1 MIKQDIAT
9 ILIKSIEKYCEIDT
23 NEFLNSFN
31 ESANIAVKINPFKKL
46 ENLQNYLPLAEKV
59 QWCDDAYYLSNRSNF
74 YKDPLF
80 YAGAYYVMDPASMF
94 IDFILKYLNVSENR
108 KILDI
113 AAAPGGKSI
122 IIDSLIS
129 DNSILWANDVNSNR
143 AKVLEY
149 NLVKWGRANYI
160 VSNAKIDD
168 FNELKNQFDIV
179 LLDAPCTGSGFFR
192 KYQEWQDN
200 FSLDYINQC
209 VKRQKDILKKV
220 FDIIPMDGYLIYSTC
235 SFTSEENEDIAKWI
249 IDNGFEE
256 IKLQIPAEWGI
267 VVSEYGYRFFP
278 HLSKSEGFY
287 YAVFKK
293 NNLKSEFKQIN
304 HLNKK
309 NLTPIKLTP
318 INKPANVNYI
328 NLTKDLKLKKWSQ
341 NINLITKKI
350 DEWFDK
356 DFIYFNGKIL
366 TIGINYMEEKKQL
379 PSPQFALSIYK
390 SSDIPSITLNLSEA
404 QSYLQKSSLHIEA
417 KEGIYLVKFQNLA
430 LGWIKVINDGRINNY
445 YPAEWRIIKEIDN

>member
-23 NEFLNSFN
+23 TEFINSFN

-46 ENLQNYLPLAEKV
+46 ENLQEYLPLAEKV
-59 QWCDDAYYLSNRSNF
+59 QWCDEAYYLSNRPDF

-94 IDFILKYLNVSENR
+94 IDFILKCLNVLDNV

-122 IIDSLIS
+122 IIDSQIR
-129 DNSILWANDVNSNR
+129 DNSILWANDINNNR

-149 NLVKWGRANYI
+149 NLAKWGRANYI
-160 VSNAKIDD
+160 VSSAKIED
-168 FNELKNQFDIV
+168 FIDLKNQFDIV
-179 LLDAPCTGSGFFR
+179 ILDAPCTGSGFFR
-192 KYQEWQDN
+192 KYPSWQDN
-200 FSLDYINQC
+200 FSLNYINQC

-235 SFTSEENEDIAKWI
+235 SFTSEENEEIAKWI
-249 IDNGFEE
+249 IEHGFEE
-256 IKLQIPAEWGI
+256 IKLQIPSEWGI
-267 VVSEYGYRFFP
+267 VASEYGYRFFP

-287 YAVFKK
+287 YAIFKK
-293 NNLKSEFKQIN
+293 NNFNNEFKQIN
-304 HLNKK
+304 QFNKK
-309 NLTPIKLTP
+309 NLNSIKLTS
-318 INKPANVNYI
+318 INKHDNGYYI
-328 NLTKDLKLKKWSQ
+328 NLTEDLRLKKWRK

-350 DEWFDK
+350 DDWFEK
-356 DFIYFNGKIL
+356 DFVYFNGKIL
-366 TIGINYMEEKKQL
+366 TIGTNYIEEKKQM

-390 SSDIPSITLNLSEA
+390 SSDIPSIALSLSEA
-404 QSYLQKSSLHIEA
+404 QSYLQKTFFTIEA
-417 KEGIYLVKFQNLA
+417 DEGIYLVKFQNLA
-430 LGWIKVINDGRINNY
+430 LGWIKIINGGRINNY